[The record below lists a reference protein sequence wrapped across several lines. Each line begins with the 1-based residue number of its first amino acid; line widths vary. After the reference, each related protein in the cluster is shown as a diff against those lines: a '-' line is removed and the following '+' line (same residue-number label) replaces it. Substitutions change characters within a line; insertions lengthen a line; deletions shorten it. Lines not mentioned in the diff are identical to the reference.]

1 MVTETGK
8 RGVVLDTGG
17 TISGASLDAS
27 DSIGY
32 TAGKSGWRN
41 SGGVAGYRGTRWGSR
56 KDQQEHMVQ
65 RVTEVEQQRRAA
77 GECHLARRAAGGKVH
92 FHPIGKHAGVRLDS
106 RVVRADTEMQDM
118 LGLQRGRILP
128 RCGFSTA
135 LRVGR
140 GGIR

>member
-8 RGVVLDTGG
+8 RVVVLDTGG

-32 TAGKSGWRN
+32 TPGKSG
-41 SGGVAGYRGTRWGSR
+41 GETL
-56 KDQQEHMVQ
+56 
-65 RVTEVEQQRRAA
+65 AA
-77 GECHLARRAAGGKVH
+77 IC
-92 FHPIGKHAGVRLDS
+92 KHAGVRLDS
-106 RVVRADTEMQDM
+106 RVVRADTELLEM